1 MKADSGIQQTW
12 SRILRKVNQPGDL
25 RCHKLGEG
33 YYAVA
38 HRPGVGKGT
47 VSLAPAADYPLLR
60 TRIPHFARTRAVPLN
75 FRHDFD
81 LAGITSL
88 KSWAGELA
96 ADIEAGL
103 LLAFAVVDLEMFGE
117 TAAVELRATGW
128 EVEGTKEELRVTDGF
143 FVQQVN
149 LLRVIVE
156 MVLTRSEI
164 GEARRALRE
173 KVAGEFRLY
182 KELFRRF
189 ARRFQK
195 FQPAVLDHYFTAYPG
210 ASCVSAGWD
219 YWEVSGKASS
229 EAEQIFERGMQEFE
243 AFLTPYPDAGLS
255 GFLAGACQGQICE
268 GASPSTRRWTG
279 LATDGSPPG
288 PDAALRPIAPRGQT
302 GQDPG
307 LRATGRSALQHPARE
322 RGHVED

>member
-25 RCHKLGEG
+25 QCQKLGEG

-38 HRPGVGKGT
+38 HRAWVGKGT
-47 VSLAPAADYPLLR
+47 VSLHPAADYPLLR
-60 TRIPHFARTRAVPLN
+60 TRIPHFARTRAVCLN
-75 FRHDFD
+75 FPHDSEF
-81 LAGITSL
+81 AGSGTL
-88 KSWAGELA
+88 KNWAGELA

-103 LLAFAVVDLEMFGE
+103 LLAFAVVDVKMFGE
-117 TAAVELRATGW
+117 TAAVELRRAGW

-156 MVLTRSEI
+156 MALTRSEI

-182 KELFRRF
+182 RELFRRF
-189 ARRFQK
+189 ARRFQE

-219 YWEVSGKASS
+219 YWEVSGRTPS
-229 EAEQIFERGMQEFE
+229 EAEQAFERGMQEFE
-243 AFLTPYPDAGLS
+243 AFLRWYPDAGLS

-268 GASPSTRRWTG
+268 GTSPS
-279 LATDGSPPG
+279 ADGS
-288 PDAALRPIAPRGQT
+288 A
-302 GQDPG
+302 PG
-307 LRATGRSALQHPARE
+307 LNLPAAGRRRSALQHPAHE
-322 RGHVED
+322 RGHVVD